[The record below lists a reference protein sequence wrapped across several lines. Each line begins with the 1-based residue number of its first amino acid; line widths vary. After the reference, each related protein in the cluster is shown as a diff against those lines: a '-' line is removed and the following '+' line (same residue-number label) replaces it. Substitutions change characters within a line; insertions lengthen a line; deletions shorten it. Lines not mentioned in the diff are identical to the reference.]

1 MRRVYLPLWLAFLS
15 SCGGGSDLP
24 QTLDGTWNA
33 TSQPVGSATSMTLK
47 EQDSQLVGVGTYR
60 IEAGA
65 SGALA
70 VAGVH
75 SGAAVTLELAYDNGN
90 KATYAALLT
99 DSSHMNGALTFQGA
113 GTSTVEFARQ

>member
-1 MRRVYLPLWLAFLS
+1 MRRLYLSMWLALLC
-15 SCGGGSDLP
+15 SCGGASDMP

-47 EQDSQLVGVGTYR
+47 EQNSQVVGVGTYR
-60 IEAGA
+60 IQAGA

-75 SGAAVTLELAYDNGN
+75 SGGAVTLELAYDNGD

-99 DSSHMNGALTFQGA
+99 DSTHMSGALSFQGG

>member
-1 MRRVYLPLWLAFLS
+1 MWLALLS
-15 SCGGGSDLP
+15 SCGGASDTP
-24 QTLDGTWNA
+24 QMLDGTWNA
-33 TSQPVGSATSMTLK
+33 TLQPVGSATSMALK
-47 EQDSQLVGVGTYR
+47 EQNSQVAGVGTYR

-75 SGAAVTLELAYDNGN
+75 SGAAVTLELAYDNGG

-99 DSSHMNGALTFQGA
+99 DSTHMSGALSFQGG